1 MQRIAVVLATICIVA
16 VSGDHN
22 CTMRACIVNAES
34 GGCGGPS
41 TCGPL
46 EVPVQGKPRQDSFC
60 RPLFTPAW
68 ELHKLRGCVC
78 KQRYLRNSWGECIPR
93 KKCIPCKFRWQRD
106 YRTCAPGCPAT
117 CNMPFGTSCNK
128 PCTAGCDC
136 PPGWVVECA
145 ELVKLAIIPV
155 IPLLTE
161 YLQQPVSDV
170 SADVL
175 EAHGNAS
182 PLYEPPNEAASV
194 GLCSQNDSLSALNH
208 SWNETDNS
216 EWRSSGESVDDSSSE
231 YSSGESSSL
240 DEDDGQDE
248 RTDQQEQTKMIIF
261 CAACTAHPILVSW
274 TRVGHITDIVHHKG
288 AWTAAASVILRQY
301 FYYKSIVSSLKVFTW
316 QQ

>member
-22 CTMRACIVNAES
+22 CTKS

-68 ELHKLRGCVC
+68 ELHKLRSCVC

-136 PPGWVVECA
+136 PPGWVVHPKLPKMCIKAKKCLPKCPANSSFQSCVSNCRPKCGDSQPNRCDFQCDKGACICKKGYVELERGGQKSCILEAMCPTHARTKPLFKPNITLNTGGGERVPVTANITRGVVGPPGSTALLAPSGHVSTSSTA
-145 ELVKLAIIPV
+145 ELGGSTVSTGTGGTHSPITAGTAGNVLPV
-155 IPLLTE
+155 G
-161 YLQQPVSDV
+161 Y
-170 SADVL
+170 
-175 EAHGNAS
+175 
-182 PLYEPPNEAASV
+182 
-194 GLCSQNDSLSALNH
+194 
-208 SWNETDNS
+208 
-216 EWRSSGESVDDSSSE
+216 
-231 YSSGESSSL
+231 
-240 DEDDGQDE
+240 
-248 RTDQQEQTKMIIF
+248 
-261 CAACTAHPILVSW
+261 
-274 TRVGHITDIVHHKG
+274 
-288 AWTAAASVILRQY
+288 
-301 FYYKSIVSSLKVFTW
+301 
-316 QQ
+316 